1 MDPEDLEPRS
11 AQPKPKDLDEM
22 GIEELEDYLAELN
35 AEAERVQAKI
45 AAKKAYLEGAAASF
59 FKT

>member
-22 GIEELEDYLAELN
+22 GIEELEDYLADLDT
-35 AEAERVQAKI
+35 EADRVRAKI
-45 AAKKAYLEGAAASF
+45 EAKKAYLEGAAASF